1 MEGSGSKYMI
11 KKTDEEIQQLVDK
24 WKCVLEPRDES
35 LSAYKITAILLESQ
49 EKWFTEE
56 EVNRAIPNK
65 I

>member
-1 MEGSGSKYMI
+1 MI

-56 EVNRAIPNK
+56 EVNRATPNK